1 MVSILNLS
9 SPQRSTL
16 FSAVACWLIFAPAAS
31 SHDAPAAAPVDI
43 PTAKRMTDANPASAK
58 LRFDYGEAL
67 RKSGKVEA
75 ACSEYLNA
83 TEIDA
88 SYFIAY
94 HQLAQCSNNPHQLA
108 EATTRLNHLMSQK
121 PGDMMLRVALSE
133 LLESQGKY
141 YEAAR
146 PLIHLVFTNSVPHK
160 YIEKLNS
167 RIRFL
172 QAKARASHVAAKVQD
187 SETTK
192 LDVTPLPLPDESVMR
207 RGLDAA
213 RLSKD
218 SVSDGFGH
226 SRLQP

>member
-1 MVSILNLS
+1 MSILSL
-9 SPQRSTL
+9 QRSAL
-16 FSAVACWLIFAPAAS
+16 LGAMASLLLLAPAGS
-31 SHDAPAAAPVDI
+31 CLEPGTAADI
-43 PTAKRMTDANPASAK
+43 ETAKKLSEANPANAK

-75 ACSEYLNA
+75 ACQEYMHA

-94 HQLAQCSNNPHQLA
+94 HQLAQCSNDHHQLD
-108 EATTRLNHLMSQK
+108 EATTRLQHLMTQK
-121 PGDMMLRVALSE
+121 PADMMLRVALSE

-146 PLIHLVFTNSVPHK
+146 PLIHLVFTNSVPQK

-172 QAKARASHVAAKVQD
+172 QAKARASHVAAKVHE
-187 SETTK
+187 SGTK
-192 LDVTPLPLPDESVMR
+192 MEVTPLPLPDENVQ
-207 RGLDAA
+207 RGLDQA
-213 RLSKD
+213 RLGRD

-226 SRLQP
+226 SRMQP